1 MSLNSIRID
10 RADGS
15 QDGIAAVYKWS
26 HTYSENNTAS
36 VTLTI
41 ELPDFQDETT
51 ITLRHG
57 DRAFVMSPA
66 GDTVAVLHPTRRP
79 VR

>member
-1 MSLNSIRID
+1 MTLNSIRID

-15 QDGIAAVYKWS
+15 QDGVAAVYKWN
-26 HTYSENNTAS
+26 HTYNENNTAT

-51 ITLRHG
+51 VTLRPG

-66 GDTVAVLHPTRRP
+66 GDTVAVLHPTRRTA
-79 VR
+79 R

>member
-1 MSLNSIRID
+1 MTLNSIRID

-15 QDGIAAVYKWS
+15 QDGVAAVYKWR
-26 HTYSENNTAS
+26 HTFNENNTAS
-36 VTLTI
+36 ITLTL

-51 ITLRHG
+51 VTLHPG

-66 GDTVAVLHPTRRP
+66 GDTVAVLHPTRRNA
-79 VR
+79 R

>member
-1 MSLNSIRID
+1 MTLNSIRID

-26 HTYSENNTAS
+26 HVYNDNNTAS
-36 VTLTI
+36 VTLTL

-51 ITLRHG
+51 ITLHPG

-79 VR
+79 AR